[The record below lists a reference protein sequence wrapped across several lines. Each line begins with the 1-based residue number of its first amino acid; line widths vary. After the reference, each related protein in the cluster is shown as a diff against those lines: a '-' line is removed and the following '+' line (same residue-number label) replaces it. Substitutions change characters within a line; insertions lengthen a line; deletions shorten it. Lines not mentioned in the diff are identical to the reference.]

1 MPEFIA
7 CPSCALRHTRRPD
20 GLCPRCKAPTN
31 VEASQ
36 GAAEALAAA
45 AAAPSPISDV
55 VSRPMPPPMPSL
67 STATSIPKL
76 GGLAQSARTKEIR
89 NARSILL
96 VIGVLTL
103 LLNGFLFS
111 QAPNEVQVEIDK
123 QIKELPAGQVA
134 DPEEVAALKDEWVRA
149 TRVIYGGGVAFG
161 LGFIILGVLAPKH
174 PVPCTIGGLVLY
186 IGGYAIFGYLN
197 PPSLT
202 QGILIKIIIVSA
214 LFKAMQAAIA
224 HQKELGLE
232 PSGA

>member
-1 MPEFIA
+1 M
-7 CPSCALRHTRRPD
+7 
-20 GLCPRCKAPTN
+20 
-31 VEASQ
+31 
-36 GAAEALAAA
+36 
-45 AAAPSPISDV
+45 
-55 VSRPMPPPMPSL
+55 
-67 STATSIPKL
+67 PKL

-111 QAPNEVQVEIDK
+111 QAPDEVQVEIDK
-123 QIKELPAGQVA
+123 QIKERPAGQVA
-134 DPEEVAALKDEWVRA
+134 DPEKVAELKDEWVRA
-149 TRVIYGGGVAFG
+149 TRAIYGGGAAFG
-161 LGFIILGVLAPKH
+161 LAFIVLGILAPKH

-186 IGGYAIFGYLN
+186 IGGYAIFGYLD
-197 PPSLT
+197 PSSLT

-224 HQKELGLE
+224 HQKEQGLE

>member
-20 GLCPRCKAPTN
+20 GLCPRCKTAIDGAEGPI
-31 VEASQ
+31 EAAQ
-36 GAAEALAAA
+36 PLAAA
-45 AAAPSPISDV
+45 APPPIS
-55 VSRPMPPPMPSL
+55 MPSL
-67 STATSIPKL
+67 TSAPPIPKL

-96 VIGVLTL
+96 FIGVLTL

-111 QAPNEVQVEIDK
+111 QAPAEVQVEIDK
-123 QIKELPAGQVA
+123 QIKALPAGQVA
-134 DPEEVAALKDEWVRA
+134 DPENVAALKDEWVRA
-149 TRVIYGGGVAFG
+149 TRAIYGGGALFG
-161 LGFIILGVLAPKH
+161 LAFIILGALAPRH

-224 HQKELGLE
+224 HQKEQGLE